1 MARPSTIDRLPKEV
15 REAIGRLREDG
26 RSIDEILAKLA
37 ELAPDAEISRSALG
51 RHVKTL
57 AQVGERMRRS
67 RAMAEALTARFGEE
81 PDDQVARLNF
91 QLLHGIVFE
100 LLTRGPGSEDGE
112 DGDEDGEGMVLDA
125 AQAKALAA
133 TLRDITTAQKSD
145 ADRTLKMRAEIRKEI
160 ERENAK
166 KIEQAVNTGDIDAE
180 AAERARRILGFV

>member
-1 MARPSTIDRLPKEV
+1 MVRPSTIDRLPKEV

-26 RSIDEILAKLA
+26 RSIDEILAKLG
-37 ELAPDAEISRSALG
+37 ELAPDAGISRSALG

-145 ADRTLKMRAEIRKEI
+145 ADRVLKIQDAALKQAASRAGKVAKAQGMSADKVAEIEH
-160 ERENAK
+160 A
-166 KIEQAVNTGDIDAE
+166 
-180 AAERARRILGFV
+180 ILGVD